1 MYIHRCTHL
10 TCDRMIVHLIL
21 IYIYS
26 TYIYIF
32 ILSTKSWDHC
42 QDNIDT
48 VHIAPLPSDSLRSL
62 LRLDSS
68 ERWLLRSQKKP
79 QRFRKA
85 RVDLGGCISIAGAAP
100 GHGFVLNRM
109 PQMFLGELKPRL
121 PVA

>member
-1 MYIHRCTHL
+1 MNMYIHRCTHL

-21 IYIYS
+21 TYISLYIYIDIQHIYIYS
-26 TYIYIF
+26 YYPPKDGIIVKIT
-32 ILSTKSWDHC
+32 
-42 QDNIDT
+42 DNMDT
-48 VHIAPLPSDSLRSL
+48 IHKKLPFLRS

-85 RVDLGGCISIAGAAP
+85 QRCTRTWPVFSTGTWP
-100 GHGFVLNRM
+100 R
-109 PQMFLGELKPRL
+109 QMFLGELKPRL